1 MLKKICDGFAW
12 INGACAVLMACCL
25 DSKSMIPTGILA
37 INMLVFCTLYL
48 IERRFCNDDEEE

>member
-25 DSKSMIPTGILA
+25 DSKSMIPTIILA
-37 INMLVFCTLYL
+37 INILVFCTLYL
-48 IERRFCNDDEEE
+48 IERRIYDEEE